1 MTTEKNTMITP
12 NVSFEEMVRQADAAV
27 ETLSPEQ
34 VQERM
39 AQPGAVLV
47 DLRDVRE
54 LEREGRIPGSRHV
67 PRGMLEFWIHPQSP
81 YFRDYFSDCTDVIL
95 HCNRGWRSAL
105 AAHALKDLG
114 ITASHMEGGFS
125 SWQENQLPTEPYTR
139 K

>member
-1 MTTEKNTMITP
+1 MITP
-12 NVSFEEMVRQADAAV
+12 DIGFEEMVRRADASV

-34 VQERM
+34 VQDRI
-39 AQPGAVLV
+39 ADPGAVLV

-67 PRGMLEFWIHPQSP
+67 PRGMLEFWIHPESP
-81 YFRDYFSDCTDVIL
+81 YFRDYFRDCTEVIL

-105 AAHALKDLG
+105 AARALQELG
-114 ITASHMEGGFS
+114 IDASHMEGGFS
-125 SWQENQLPTEPYTR
+125 LWQEKQLPTEPYSR